1 MTMDI
6 AANGTTISQQLNCMD
21 LKMPSPKINSDEDHA
36 TKMPIKRSF
45 DVAFLMLPDE
55 KLKQKEKDKQI
66 RMQNAL
72 ENNMTL
78 AYPLSELSVRSDLL
92 NRNHNFNQIQ
102 SRANKVFIHS
112 DYTSVFKSNEDRYS
126 ASSLNSTT
134 SSEKS
139 DDTIDN
145 EIPRSAFSK
154 VSQIINVDS
163 PVPPMSPDQLSCSS
177 ASPPISYSPPTTNF
191 RPEYPSFI
199 NSSAFQAINQPQGY
213 SPQNKQKHYY
223 RGSPLNNNNH
233 GSNNN
238 NNNNNSNNNGEPPCQ
253 GYLQA
258 FQFGGGSPHAAHA
271 FMSQPEQFMRN
282 PAAAILSTLLPTS
295 LGALSL
301 PAQNVC
307 AKCNISFRMT
317 SDLVYHMR
325 SHHKNEY
332 TTDHNRRKR
341 EEKLKC
347 PVCCESFRE
356 RHHLTRH
363 MTAHQDKEGDLLE
376 HEIAEYHSRRNK

>member
-6 AANGTTISQQLNCMD
+6 AANGTSVSQQLNCMD
-21 LKMPSPKINSDEDHA
+21 LKMPSPKINADEEHA

-66 RMQNAL
+66 RMQSVQ

-78 AYPLSELSVRSDLL
+78 AYPLSEL
-92 NRNHNFNQIQ
+92 
-102 SRANKVFIHS
+102 K
-112 DYTSVFKSNEDRYS
+112 
-126 ASSLNSTT
+126 
-134 SSEKS
+134 KS

-145 EIPRSAFSK
+145 EVPRSAFSK

-223 RGSPLNNNNH
+223 RGSPLNNNNNH
-233 GSNNN
+233 SNNN
-238 NNNNNSNNNGEPPCQ
+238 NGGGGGGGEPPCQ